1 MGIIKL
7 LTIVG
12 FIDEILVLLKPILV
26 RVRTIRKGLHNTNRS
41 TLTQVTYD
49 HSLSCFDKLNTS
61 IFKTR
66 QVNKPTIQKRLHSP
80 NRVTFI

>member
-1 MGIIKL
+1 M
-7 LTIVG
+7 
-12 FIDEILVLLKPILV
+12 
-26 RVRTIRKGLHNTNRS
+26 RKGLHDTNRP

-49 HSLSCFDKLNTS
+49 HSLSCLHKLNTS

-66 QVNKPTIQKRLHSP
+66 QVNKPTIQKRLHNP